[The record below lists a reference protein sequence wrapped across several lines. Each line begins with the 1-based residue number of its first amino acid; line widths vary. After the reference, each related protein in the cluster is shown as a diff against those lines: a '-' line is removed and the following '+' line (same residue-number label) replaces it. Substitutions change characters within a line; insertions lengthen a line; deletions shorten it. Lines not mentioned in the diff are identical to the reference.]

1 MSSIP
6 PEVLAPISGAIGG
19 GLALLFRTLVR
30 WLRYRMLRKR
40 VRDEARGEPMFGTI
54 GWVWNEFTKE
64 RNLRHVLEKVV
75 RRQGERISFL
85 EGRSDSGERPTGD
98 RLPGPNDT
106 DPTDPPF
113 TGVWEDEPRTPV
125 EGSVARA
132 RARRSR
138 P

>member
-1 MSSIP
+1 MEVP

-19 GLALLFRTLVR
+19 GLALLFRTAAR
-30 WLRYRMLRKR
+30 WVRYRILRKR
-40 VRDEARGEPMFGTI
+40 VREAARGEPEFGTL

-64 RNLRHVLEKVV
+64 RTARHVLEKVV
-75 RRQGERISFL
+75 RKQGERISFL
-85 EGRSDSGERPTGD
+85 EGRSDSGERVA
-98 RLPGPNDT
+98 GPNDT
-106 DPTDPPF
+106 DPTDPPQ
-113 TGVWEDEPRTPV
+113 WDDEPRTPV

>member
-1 MSSIP
+1 VDVP

-19 GLALLFRTLVR
+19 GLALLFRTGVR

-40 VRDEARGEPMFGTI
+40 VRDEARGEPVFGTI
-54 GWVWNEFTKE
+54 GWLYNELRKE
-64 RNLRHVLEKVV
+64 SSMRHVLE
-75 RRQGERISFL
+75 RRTIALGERVATL
-85 EGRSDSGERPTGD
+85 EGVRASQSGER
-98 RLPGPNDT
+98 LAGPNDT

-113 TGVWEDEPRTPV
+113 TGIWEDEPRTPV
-125 EGSVARA
+125 EPSVARQ

>member
-1 MSSIP
+1 VDVP

-19 GLALLFRTLVR
+19 GLALLFRTGVR
-30 WLRYRMLRKR
+30 WLRYRMLRNR
-40 VRDEARGEPMFGTI
+40 VREEARGEPVFGTI
-54 GWVWNEFTKE
+54 GWLYNELRKE
-64 RNLRHVLEKVV
+64 SSARHVVE
-75 RRQGERISFL
+75 RRMVTLGERVAHL
-85 EGRSDSGERPTGD
+85 EGIRTSQSGER
-98 RLPGPNDT
+98 LAGPNDT

-125 EGSVARA
+125 EPSIARQ